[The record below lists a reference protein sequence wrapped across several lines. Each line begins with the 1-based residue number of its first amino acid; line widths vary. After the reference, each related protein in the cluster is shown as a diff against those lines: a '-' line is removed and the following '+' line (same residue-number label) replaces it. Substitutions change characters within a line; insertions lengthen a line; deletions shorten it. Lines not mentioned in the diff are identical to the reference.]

1 MISFLKKTIIDIY
14 FADIYILIK
23 EFDPG
28 SEWTLSIC
36 LTHASWTRLTTSGE
50 RVSNTKEFTP

>member
-1 MISFLKKTIIDIY
+1 
-14 FADIYILIK
+14 LIK

-36 LTHASWTRLTTSGE
+36 LTHASWTRWKTSSE
-50 RVSNTKEFTP
+50 RVSNAWESTL